1 MTDFRAA
8 SKSIR
13 KARKMKKLIIL
24 IIFIFVVVIFIERKV
39 ILEKFALINDK
50 IISMVY
56 DNDVNIINKFNN
68 KKLSAEIIHDE
79 MPSEVEKI
87 DIESIDSDTFLIISS
102 DISFAAENM
111 IDGDLMTSWQDG
123 ADDFGEGGIIK
134 AYFKE
139 STNVSYII
147 IYNGNQS
154 CDEEFERN
162 NRLKLIRVSVENQTV
177 EVELE
182 DTMEPQ
188 IIKLCGAEESNSV
201 SLEICSVY
209 EGTEYNDTCI
219 AEIEYYR

>member
-1 MTDFRAA
+1 MNFVLMMTMTIIDFRT
-8 SKSIR
+8 IR
-13 KARKMKKLIIL
+13 Q
-24 IIFIFVVVIFIERKV
+24 
-39 ILEKFALINDK
+39 
-50 IISMVY
+50 
-56 DNDVNIINKFNN
+56 DV
-68 KKLSAEIIHDE
+68 S
-79 MPSEVEKI
+79 
-87 DIESIDSDTFLIISS
+87 
-102 DISFAAENM
+102 
-111 IDGDLMTSWQDG
+111 GY
-123 ADDFGEGGIIK
+123 FGEGGIIK

-139 STNVSYII
+139 SINVSYKI

-219 AEIEYYR
+219 AEIESYR